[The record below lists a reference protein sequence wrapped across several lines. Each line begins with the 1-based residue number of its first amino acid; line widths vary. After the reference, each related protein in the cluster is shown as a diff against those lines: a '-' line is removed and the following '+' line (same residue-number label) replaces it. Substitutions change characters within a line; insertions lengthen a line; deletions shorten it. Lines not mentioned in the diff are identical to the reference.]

1 MRKIIYKISQFY
13 NYKKW
18 FKVFELKKRV
28 NCWANVNRFMFHPF
42 LEILLKILVALYNYQ
57 LGSEII
63 TLKFLVLTRDI
74 ILIKNF

>member
-1 MRKIIYKISQFY
+1 
-13 NYKKW
+13 
-18 FKVFELKKRV
+18 
-28 NCWANVNRFMFHPF
+28 MFHPF